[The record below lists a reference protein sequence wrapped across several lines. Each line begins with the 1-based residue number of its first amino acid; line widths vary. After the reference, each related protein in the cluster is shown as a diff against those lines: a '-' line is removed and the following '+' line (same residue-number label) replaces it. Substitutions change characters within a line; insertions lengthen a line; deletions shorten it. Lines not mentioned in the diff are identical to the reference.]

1 MSDFQRDE
9 HLAHGDAIAMATIT
23 KRPCF
28 VVSAIRKSRGH
39 VPGWVRRLF
48 PSG

>member
-9 HLAHGDAIAMATIT
+9 HLAHGDAIDMAKFTREQCI
-23 KRPCF
+23 
-28 VVSAIRKSRGH
+28 VVYATRKTRGH